1 MIPKKGIISKSA
13 SLTLLCHS
21 QIKYLLRKFY
31 FLYIM
36 QIQKVY
42 LENMNIKALTQK
54 ILVYFKYLRIKM

>member
-21 QIKYLLRKFY
+21 QIKYLLRKMY

>member
-1 MIPKKGIISKSA
+1 M
-13 SLTLLCHS
+13 
-21 QIKYLLRKFY
+21 Y